1 MADCSPANYS
11 PSLPKASEASGRRPD
26 HALNVALEGVSRP
39 PTLGPSPGVLLA
51 DIGAIIRT
59 PHDVALKGGGRPPF
73 PLPLPWGEGGGREV
87 GHLFGLILQPL
98 WQWLF
103 RVRKWRQD

>member
-1 MADCSPANYS
+1 MTHLSPPSLTPREGVLGGGRELACELGTNYS

-59 PHDVALKGGGRPPF
+59 PHDVALKGGG
-73 PLPLPWGEGGGREV
+73 G
-87 GHLFGLILQPL
+87 
-98 WQWLF
+98 
-103 RVRKWRQD
+103 